1 MTATP
6 MEVGPLA
13 RMLVAYASG
22 RPARVKELVDKVL
35 SSLGVGPEALF
46 STLGR
51 IAARAIEAQVIVESM
66 NMWVQGLADNMARRD
81 YRIQDN
87 SKWEPCQLAEG
98 LPRCRLPRSA
108 ARLARP
114 LGPHQ

>member
-1 MTATP
+1 

-51 IAARAIEAQVIVESM
+51 IAARAIEA
-66 NMWVQGLADNMARRD
+66 VQ
-81 YRIQDN
+81 
-87 SKWEPCQLAEG
+87 
-98 LPRCRLPRSA
+98 
-108 ARLARP
+108 
-114 LGPHQ
+114 